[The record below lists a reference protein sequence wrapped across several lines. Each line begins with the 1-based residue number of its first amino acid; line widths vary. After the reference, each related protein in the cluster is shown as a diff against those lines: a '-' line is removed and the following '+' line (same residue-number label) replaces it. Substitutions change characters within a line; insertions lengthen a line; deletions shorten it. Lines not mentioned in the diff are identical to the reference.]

1 MKVLLFTHSQD
12 PDGAGCA
19 VLANIVFQVYTLVPT
34 KTFDINKNVQKYI
47 DTGFIYDY
55 DKIFVTDLC
64 IKEPLLDFIDKDKNL
79 KDKLIILDHHK
90 SEIDEGNNKYSFS
103 NIIIEENGVKQSG
116 TCLFYKY
123 LLENNYFDYCDI
135 DLSLLE
141 KFVEYTRAYDTWNGT
156 KENFEMGKKY
166 HILFENLSFQKYVDM
181 IDDKITKLGS
191 LEFNDF
197 ESKIISRH
205 EENSNKEILEA
216 IKGMKIINFKL
227 SNNINYKIGF
237 IDIEY
242 KYRND
247 VNGVIKM
254 NNKYDIDVIG
264 MIMKDTD
271 TVSYRQVKNVDVSI
285 IGKYFGGK
293 GHREAASNL
302 KNNEK
307 FKEFIKNVK

>member
-34 KTFDINKNVQKYI
+34 NTFDINKNVQKYI

-64 IKEPLLDFIDKDKNL
+64 IKEPLLNFIDKDKNL
-79 KDKLIILDHHK
+79 KDKLVILDHHK

-166 HILFENLSFQKYVDM
+166 HILFENLSFQKYVDIM
-181 IDDKITKLGS
+181 TDKLMNLAS
-191 LEFNDF
+191 LELNEF
-197 ESKIISRH
+197 EGKIISKY
-205 EENSNKEILEA
+205 EKNANKEILKA
-216 IKGMKIINFKL
+216 ISNIRIIDL
-227 SNNINYKIGF
+227 DINNIIYKIGF

>member
-34 KTFDINKNVQKYI
+34 NTFDINKNVQKYI

-64 IKEPLLDFIDKDKNL
+64 IKEPLLNFIDKDKNL
-79 KDKLIILDHHK
+79 KDKLVILDHHK

-166 HILFENLSFQKYVDM
+166 HILFENLSFQKYVDIM
-181 IDDKITKLGS
+181 TDKLMNLAS
-191 LEFNDF
+191 LELNEL
-197 ESKIISRH
+197 ESKIISKY
-205 EENSNKEILEA
+205 EKNANKEILKA
-216 IKGMKIINFKL
+216 I
-227 SNNINYKIGF
+227 NNIRIIDLDINNIIYKIGF

-247 VNGVIKM
+247 VNSIIKK

-302 KNNEK
+302 KSNEK
-307 FKEFIKNVK
+307 FIEFIKNIK

>member
-166 HILFENLSFQKYVDM
+166 HILFENLSFQKYVDIM
-181 IDDKITKLGS
+181 TDKLMNLAF
-191 LEFNDF
+191 LELNEF
-197 ESKIISRH
+197 ESKIISKY
-205 EENSNKEILEA
+205 EKNANKEILKA
-216 IKGMKIINFKL
+216 I
-227 SNNINYKIGF
+227 NNIRIIDLDINNIIYKIGF

-247 VNGVIKM
+247 VNSIIKK
-254 NNKYDIDVIG
+254 NNKYDMDVIG

-307 FKEFIKNVK
+307 FKEFIKK

>member
-64 IKEPLLDFIDKDKNL
+64 IKEPLLNFIDKDKNL
-79 KDKLIILDHHK
+79 KDKLVILDHHK

-166 HILFENLSFQKYVDM
+166 HILFENLSFQKYVDIM
-181 IDDKITKLGS
+181 TDKLMNLAS
-191 LEFNDF
+191 LELNEL
-197 ESKIISRH
+197 ESKIISKY
-205 EENSNKEILEA
+205 EKNANKEILKA
-216 IKGMKIINFKL
+216 I
-227 SNNINYKIGF
+227 NNIRIIDLDINNIIYKIGF

-247 VNGVIKM
+247 VNSIIKK

-302 KNNEK
+302 KSNEK
-307 FKEFIKNVK
+307 FIEFIKNIK

>member
-141 KFVEYTRAYDTWNGT
+141 KFVEYTRVYDTWNGT

-166 HILFENLSFQKYVDM
+166 HILFDWNYAL
-181 IDDKITKLGS
+181 
-191 LEFNDF
+191 
-197 ESKIISRH
+197 
-205 EENSNKEILEA
+205 
-216 IKGMKIINFKL
+216 
-227 SNNINYKIGF
+227 NINTYQI
-237 IDIEY
+237 
-242 KYRND
+242 
-247 VNGVIKM
+247 
-254 NNKYDIDVIG
+254 
-264 MIMKDTD
+264 
-271 TVSYRQVKNVDVSI
+271 
-285 IGKYFGGK
+285 
-293 GHREAASNL
+293 L
-302 KNNEK
+302 
-307 FKEFIKNVK
+307 

>member
-216 IKGMKIINFKL
+216 IKSMKIINFKL

-307 FKEFIKNVK
+307 FKEFIKK

>member
-141 KFVEYTRAYDTWNGT
+141 KFVEYTRAYDTWDGT

-307 FKEFIKNVK
+307 FKEFIKK

>member
-64 IKEPLLDFIDKDKNL
+64 IKEPLLTFINNDEILKN
-79 KDKLIILDHHK
+79 KVIIIDHHK
-90 SEIDEGNNKYSFS
+90 SEIDEGNDKYSFV
-103 NIIIEENGVKQSG
+103 NIKIEENGIKVSG
-116 TCLFYKY
+116 TSLFYDY
-123 LLENNYFDYCDI
+123 LVSNGYLDISLQNKKIVEN
-135 DLSLLE
+135 
-141 KFVEYTRAYDTWNGT
+141 FVEYTRAYDTWDGT

-307 FKEFIKNVK
+307 FKEFIKK

>member
-307 FKEFIKNVK
+307 FKEFIKK